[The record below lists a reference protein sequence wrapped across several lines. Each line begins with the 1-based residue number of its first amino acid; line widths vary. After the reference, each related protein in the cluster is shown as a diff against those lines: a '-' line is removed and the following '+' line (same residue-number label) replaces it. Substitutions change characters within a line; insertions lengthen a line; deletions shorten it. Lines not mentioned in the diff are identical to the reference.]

1 MISAIPISLLFGLNR
16 SYQSFLRYPDQIISR
31 TVIHR
36 SCSKATRRNSGRT
49 SQAVKVPL
57 SYIEGPKIP
66 HGMIDTRHDG
76 IAKSSFFMRQNRRRK
91 KIVIRY
97 VSKQCILLRT
107 CQFTIS
113 PVTNP
118 QLPVGSMLSG
128 YQGVGIVKGF
138 ELKRKFDLQ

>member
-36 SCSKATRRNSGRT
+36 SCSKATRRNSGRN

-66 HGMIDTRHDG
+66 HGMIEDRKSTRLN
-76 IAKSSFFMRQNRRRK
+76 SSHVAISYADFCLK
-91 KIVIRY
+91 KKK
-97 VSKQCILLRT
+97 KQEKKKNI
-107 CQFTIS
+107 
-113 PVTNP
+113 
-118 QLPVGSMLSG
+118 
-128 YQGVGIVKGF
+128 
-138 ELKRKFDLQ
+138 